1 MTAAPVL
8 EVRDLHVH
16 RGGAHI
22 LQGVDFTVAPRQVTG
37 LLGRNGVGK
46 TTTLL
51 AILGLLPAAGSITHA
66 GDELVGVDTHAIVQ
80 RGIGY
85 VPEDREVFSGLTVA
99 ENLRLAARTPEAAE
113 RMDLVHDL
121 FPILAERRTQ
131 PAGTLSGGQQQMLA
145 IARALLNPNDLLL
158 VDEPSKGLAPAVVID
173 VVEALE
179 RAATDTTVLLVEQN
193 LRVAARLATDVVVLD
208 HGQVAHAGPMA
219 DLLADPDRTERLL
232 GVSTVAGG
240 TAPDP
245 APAPTET
252 STHEDHG

>member
-22 LQGVDFTVAPRQVTG
+22 LQGVDFTIAPRQVTG

-51 AILGLLPAAGSITHA
+51 AILGLLPATGSITHA
-66 GDELVGVDTHAIVQ
+66 GEELVGVDTHAIVQ

-121 FPILAERRTQ
+121 FPILAERRAQ
-131 PAGTLSGGQQQMLA
+131 AAGTLSGGQQQMLA

-179 RAATDTTVLLVEQN
+179 RAATETTVLLVEQN

-219 DLLADPDRTERLL
+219 DLLADPGRTERLL
-232 GVSTVAGG
+232 GVSTVSGG
-240 TAPDP
+240 ATPQ
-245 APAPTET
+245 APTQ
-252 STHEDHG
+252 EDHG